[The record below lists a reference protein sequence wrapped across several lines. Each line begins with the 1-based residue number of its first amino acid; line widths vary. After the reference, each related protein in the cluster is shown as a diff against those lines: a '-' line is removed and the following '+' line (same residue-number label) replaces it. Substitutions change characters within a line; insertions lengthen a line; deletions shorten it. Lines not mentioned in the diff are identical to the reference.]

1 MSRRPRRQSLS
12 LCRKGRRSTTAEMVM
27 VSFVPMPDVSTLPL
41 VSSTDTLND
50 AINVPAVVT
59 VVGGAVV
66 KATLAAAPGNTV
78 TALLVAVVRVLVA
91 SVATSEQVTP
101 VFIVAKVNVATPA
114 TAVAVVVPERAQ
126 VDDSVTTSI
135 EPVPEVITMPLLSS
149 IETAKE
155 GRIAP
160 AVTVADGS
168 VVKPNL
174 LGVFVA
180 TATLTVAFVT
190 PPVLVSVA
198 TS

>member
-1 MSRRPRRQSLS
+1 
-12 LCRKGRRSTTAEMVM
+12 MVM